1 MKIAIILFLIICLL
15 AVIFLMISVFKD
27 LDKIEDEIYEDKYYD
42 LKIKED
48 ENRNQKSTK
57 RTRSNY

>member
-15 AVIFLMISVFKD
+15 GVRFGMISIFED

-48 ENRNQKSTK
+48 DKG
-57 RTRSNY
+57 RTI

>member
-1 MKIAIILFLIICLL
+1 MKIAIIIFFIMCFL
-15 AVIFLMISVFKD
+15 AVGFGMISIFKD

-48 ENRNQKSTK
+48 ETQK
-57 RTRSNY
+57 ND

>member
-1 MKIAIILFLIICLL
+1 MKIAIIF
-15 AVIFLMISVFKD
+15 FSVALVWAFFHKLTKD

-48 ENRNQKSTK
+48 ETQK
-57 RTRSNY
+57 ND

>member
-15 AVIFLMISVFKD
+15 AVVFLMISVFKD
-27 LDKIEDEIYEDKYYD
+27 LDKIEDEIYQEKYYD

-48 ENRNQKSTK
+48 ETQK
-57 RTRSNY
+57 ND